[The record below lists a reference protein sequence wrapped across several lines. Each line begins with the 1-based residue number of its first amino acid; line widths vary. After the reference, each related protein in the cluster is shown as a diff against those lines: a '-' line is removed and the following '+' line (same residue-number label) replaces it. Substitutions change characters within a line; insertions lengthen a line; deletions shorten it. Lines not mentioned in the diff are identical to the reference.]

1 MKNKPLTLKEK
12 LVATLVLSVIIL
24 AIIAYASK
32 SDYVLWAVY
41 AVVVFSGAWMFLWVS
56 GSILNSVRS
65 KNWQKVKYKVIEEK
79 ISMRMG
85 RGGKIDARYFP
96 FFKIEYEY
104 DGRIYTRSSD
114 DNLNL
119 SIGRVF
125 STPHSAKK
133 YIDGVKKHIY
143 GDRVFVNPND
153 PGIAFLRTGVGRDQ
167 IGILVF
173 SIILILLP
181 ILTLSGV
188 IEWR

>member
-1 MKNKPLTLKEK
+1 MNKPLTSKEK
-12 LVATLVLSVIIL
+12 LVATLVLSAIIL
-24 AIIAYASK
+24 AIMAYVSK
-32 SDYVLWAVY
+32 SDYVLWVFY
-41 AVVVFSGAWMFLWVS
+41 AVVVFSGTWMFLWVS
-56 GSILNSVRS
+56 RSILNSVRS
-65 KNWQKVKYKVIEEK
+65 KNWRKVQYKVIEEK

-85 RGGKIDARYFP
+85 RGGSFDARYFP

-104 DGRIYTRSSD
+104 DGRIYTRTSD

-119 SIGRVF
+119 SMGRVF
-125 STPHSAKK
+125 STPHGAKN
-133 YIDGVKKHIY
+133 YIDSVKNHIY
-143 GDRVFVNPND
+143 GSEVFVNPRD

-181 ILTLSGV
+181 VLTLSGV